1 MGVLGHALEG
11 SMCLSLF
18 PSRAQAKAIIRATF
32 MLFSQGAIVSRQVF
46 SSLPIIMPT
55 HKDNQLKEVLNIF
68 QSLIF
73 PPQREKLLSLYNS
86 NIKCTPKGFFSLP
99 LVQLLYSTIGTD
111 SSGHWFDRQI
121 AFRKTLSDDS
131 DVSPSSSYC
140 LLSLHT
146 ICYSISSRPQSLGI
160 LEAPGPNTLDKN
172 QGQKE
177 EDGCHLEM
185 RLENQ

>member
-99 LVQLLYSTIGTD
+99 LVQLLYSTIGTE
-111 SSGHWFDRQI
+111 RQLWPLVWQIKI

-131 DVSPSSSYC
+131 DVLPSITSYC

-146 ICYSISSRPQSLGI
+146 PFVI
-160 LEAPGPNTLDKN
+160 LYLVDHNLWVF
-172 QGQKE
+172 
-177 EDGCHLEM
+177 
-185 RLENQ
+185 